1 MRPTPVFL
9 PRESHLCVCLSI
21 PFFPSLS
28 VSLSLLSVSSC
39 ESLTCLSVSFLYL
52 YLSIYRAPSV
62 SLPSVSASV
71 SLIGSPLSASP
82 CECPSHSGCI

>member
-1 MRPTPVFL
+1 MRPTLVFL

-39 ESLTCLSVSFLYL
+39 ESLTCLSVSFLCV
-52 YLSIYRAPSV
+52 SV
-62 SLPSVSASV
+62 SL
-71 SLIGSPLSASP
+71 SL
-82 CECPSHSGCI
+82 